1 MGYGIARMCMLRG
14 ACVTLVTGKTAL
26 KAPMFTEVVPVV
38 SAKEMY
44 DAVVERS
51 GEMDIIIKAAAVAD
65 YRPCRV
71 AEEKVKKA
79 GGQLEIEME
88 RTDDILGFLGSHKRD
103 GQFLCGFS
111 METENLV
118 ENSRKKLVKKNLDM
132 IAANNLKEQGAGFE
146 TDTNIVT
153 LIGKD
158 FQEDLPIM
166 EKEQVAS
173 RLLDKI
179 LELRKT
185 K

>member
-1 MGYGIARMCMLRG
+1 M
-14 ACVTLVTGKTAL
+14 
-26 KAPMFTEVVPVV
+26 
-38 SAKEMY
+38 
-44 DAVVERS
+44 
-51 GEMDIIIKAAAVAD
+51 
-65 YRPCRV
+65 
-71 AEEKVKKA
+71 KKA

>member
-1 MGYGIARMCMLRG
+1 MEWITGIQRAINYMEEHMLEEIDYE
-14 ACVTLVTGKTAL
+14 AA
-26 KAPMFTEVVPVV
+26 
-38 SAKEMY
+38 AKE
-44 DAVVERS
+44 ACS
-51 GEMDIIIKAAAVAD
+51 STFHFQ
-65 YRPCRV
+65 RV
-71 AEEKVKKA
+71 F
-79 GGQLEIEME
+79 GI
-88 RTDDILGFLGSHKRD
+88 
-103 GQFLCGFS
+103 LCGFS